1 MHGCINFESHVF
13 ADIRKVE
20 VNEDEG
26 LCMWRFSDVEKDSE
40 SKTKRES
47 DGTDKFDSI
56 MGLWGK
62 LRTKVWY

>member
-13 ADIRKVE
+13 VDIRKVE

-26 LCMWRFSDVEKDSE
+26 LGMWRFSDVEKDSE
-40 SKTKRES
+40 SKTKCES

-62 LRTKVWY
+62 LRKKVWY